1 MIDISKWAL
10 NNRKLIYFL
19 LVVLVVGGI
28 LSFYDMSKLEDPEI
42 KVKQAMVVTTY
53 PGGSAHQVELEVTD
67 LLEKSIRSM
76 NNVDNVQSR
85 SMNDVSMITVE
96 LVTTVPDEDI
106 EQHWDILR
114 RKINDVQNKLP
125 EGAGTSQVIDNFGD
139 VYGMFYAVTTDGFSD
154 RETGDYMEMVK
165 REIQHI
171 KGISQVEIFGRRS
184 ECIHIELY
192 QDRMASLGVHPAE
205 VLSTLNKQNQTIYSG
220 YYESGLQRIRI
231 SVNDKYKTVEDIEN
245 LLLQGHEDDLLRLK
259 DIAHIS
265 RDYENPT
272 RNEMRYDGKQA
283 FGLSIAAQSG
293 TDITKLGK
301 IVEAK
306 IDELKGTRIPA
317 GIEFHKVF
325 YQPERVN
332 KALNTFLVNLIE
344 SVIIV
349 IVVLIFTMGFKS
361 GLIIG
366 ISLVV
371 IVMGS
376 FLILNMADGT
386 LQRVSLAAFILA
398 MGMLVDNAIV
408 IVDGILVDLKRGI
421 NRKEAL
427 TAIGRK
433 TAIPLLGA
441 TVIAILAFFPIFLS
455 PDTAGVYVRDLF
467 IVLAVSL
474 LLSWILAL
482 TQVPIQAD
490 QMLTSSPAG
499 ESIDPYGSK
508 YYQALRGVLRW
519 ALSHK
524 TLTIG
529 LAVLFVA
536 LSGFCYRFLPQEFFP
551 DMDYDQLYMEYK
563 LPEGANSTQV
573 KADLTEI
580 EEYLLNREDVTHVTT
595 SVGGTPSRY
604 NLVRSIADPSLSYGE
619 LIIDYVSS
627 KALVSSMQEI
637 QNYLSRQYPEAYVR
651 LKRYNLMYK
660 KYPVEVQFNGPDPTV
675 LKQLTAQAEEI
686 MKKSEDIMLVRNDWE
701 PETPSLMIDYAQPI
715 ARNLGLTRSDVGI
728 SVLSST
734 GGIPT
739 GVFFEGHHP
748 QTIYLKCVNAQGEP
762 VESLENTPVF
772 SMIPPLQQLDKRTL
786 EGLIT
791 GSVSEE
797 DVLAGILRTVPLSQ
811 ATRGIKLKWEDPV
824 VVRYNGQR
832 AMRAQC
838 NPAFGVGAEQARQSV
853 KEQIEALPLPAGY
866 SLQWEGEHKAS
877 SQATNYLFKNFPL
890 AIILMIAIL
899 IMLFKDYKK
908 PIIIFCC
915 IPLICVGVVFGVLL
929 SGKSFGFVAIVGV
942 LGLIGMMVKNG
953 IVLMDEINLQLSEGI
968 EPVKALLDSSSSR
981 FRPVMMASLTTI
993 LGMIP
998 LLSDDMFGSLAV
1010 TIMGGLLVGTL
1021 ITLLFIPVLY
1031 AVFFRISVQSEKVK
1045 PVNETPDDE
1054 NKNQ

>member
-1 MIDISKWAL
+1 MMDISKWAL
-10 NNRKLIYFL
+10 NNRKLVYFL
-19 LVVLVVGGI
+19 IVVLVIGGM

-42 KVKQAMVVTTY
+42 KVKQAVVVTTY
-53 PGGSAHQVELEVTD
+53 PGASAHQVELEVTD
-67 LLEKSIRSM
+67 VLEKNIRSM
-76 NNVDNVQSR
+76 KNIDNVQSR

-96 LVTTVPDEDI
+96 LVTTVPDTEI

-114 RKINDVQNKLP
+114 RKVNDVQGSLP
-125 EGAGTSQVIDNFGD
+125 EGAGTSMVMDNFGD

-154 RETGDYMEMVK
+154 REAGDYIQMVK
-165 REIQHI
+165 RELQNIE
-171 KGISQVEIFGRRS
+171 GISQVDIYGQRS

-192 QDRMASLGVHPAE
+192 QDKMANLGVHPAQ
-205 VLSTLNKQNQTIYSG
+205 VLSTLNGQNQTIYSG
-220 YYESGLQRIRI
+220 YFESGTQRIRVN
-231 SVNDKYKTVEDIEN
+231 VNDKYKTEKDIEE

-259 DIAHIS
+259 DIARVTRS
-265 RDYENPT
+265 YENPT
-272 RNEMRYDGKQA
+272 RNAMRYDGQQA

-301 IVEAK
+301 KIETK
-306 IDELKGTRIPA
+306 IDELKDTRIPA

-325 YQPERVN
+325 FQPERVN
-332 KALNTFLVNLIE
+332 KALNTFLINLVE

-366 ISLVV
+366 ISLVI

-376 FLILNMADGT
+376 FLVLNIADGT

-408 IVDGILVDLKRGI
+408 ITDGILVDLKRGKE
-421 NRKEAL
+421 RSEAL

-441 TVIAILAFFPIFLS
+441 TIIAILAFFPIFLS

-474 LLSWILAL
+474 LMSWILAL

-490 QMLTSSPAG
+490 QLLKSPPAG
-499 ESIDPYGSK
+499 ESSDPYGSK
-508 YYQALRGVLRW
+508 YYKALRNVLQW
-519 ALSHK
+519 TLNHK
-524 TLTIG
+524 TFTICA
-529 LAVLFVA
+529 AVFMVA
-536 LSGFCYRFLPQEFFP
+536 LSGFCYRFLPQGFFP
-551 DMDYDQLYMEYK
+551 DMDYDQLYLEYK
-563 LPEGANSTQV
+563 LPEGSNSTQV
-573 KADLTEI
+573 AADLQEI
-580 EEYLLNREDVTHVTT
+580 EKYLLDREDITHVTT
-595 SVGGTPSRY
+595 SIGGTPSRY

-619 LIIDYVSS
+619 LIVDYTSS
-627 KALVSSMQEI
+627 KALVRSMQEI
-637 QNYLSRQYPEAYVR
+637 QEYLTRQYPEAYVR
-651 LKRYNLMYK
+651 LMRYNLMYK
-660 KYPVEVQFNGPDPTV
+660 KYPIEVQFNGPDPAV

-686 MKKSEDIMLVRNDWE
+686 MRNSNDIMLVRNDWE
-701 PETPSLMIDYAQPI
+701 PEIPSLMIDYNQPI
-715 ARNLGLTRSDVGI
+715 ARNLGLTRSDVGL
-728 SVLSST
+728 SVLSTT

-739 GVFFEGHHP
+739 GVFFEGNHQ
-748 QTIYLKCVNAQGEP
+748 QTIYLKCVDANGNP
-762 VESLENTPVF
+762 IESLENTPIF
-772 SMIPPLQQLDKRTL
+772 SMIPPLQQLDKKTL

-791 GSVSEE
+791 GSLSEE
-797 DVLAGILRTVPLSQ
+797 DVLTGILRTVPLSQ
-811 ATRGIKLKWEDPV
+811 ATHGIKLQWEDPV
-824 VVRYNGQR
+824 VIRYNGQR

-853 KEQIEALPLPAGY
+853 REQIEALPLPTGY

-877 SQATNYLFKNFPL
+877 SQATSYLFKNFPL

-899 IMLFKDYKK
+899 IMLFKDYRK
-908 PIIIFCC
+908 PAIIFCC

-929 SGKSFGFVAIVGV
+929 SGKTFGFVAIVGV

-953 IVLMDEINLQLSEGI
+953 IVLMDEINLQLSSGI

-998 LLSDDMFGSLAV
+998 LLSDELFGSLAV
-1010 TIMGGLLVGTL
+1010 TIMSGLLIGTI

-1031 AVFFRISVQSEKVK
+1031 AVFFRIKTKTSSK
-1045 PVNETPDDE
+1045 
-1054 NKNQ
+1054 